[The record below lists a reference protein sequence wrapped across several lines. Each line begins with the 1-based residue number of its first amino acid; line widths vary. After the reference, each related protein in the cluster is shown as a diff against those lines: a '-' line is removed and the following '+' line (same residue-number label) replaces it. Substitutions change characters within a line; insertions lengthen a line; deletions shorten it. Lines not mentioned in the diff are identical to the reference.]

1 MKMINRLNLEI
12 MLALFYN
19 RTANNS
25 IFKHISLYGSAECEV
40 FWRMTLTT
48 YWRSVIT
55 FTFLMHINFSNSWMY
70 TYNIFFMN
78 ISITDKDLVCTFSR
92 LLRREP
98 NYIQTETDR
107 LLWHLEDISIQ
118 GGRVLYRITTL
129 TWIYGDMDMNY

>member
-1 MKMINRLNLEI
+1 
-12 MLALFYN
+12 
-19 RTANNS
+19 
-25 IFKHISLYGSAECEV
+25 
-40 FWRMTLTT
+40 
-48 YWRSVIT
+48 
-55 FTFLMHINFSNSWMY
+55 
-70 TYNIFFMN
+70 MN